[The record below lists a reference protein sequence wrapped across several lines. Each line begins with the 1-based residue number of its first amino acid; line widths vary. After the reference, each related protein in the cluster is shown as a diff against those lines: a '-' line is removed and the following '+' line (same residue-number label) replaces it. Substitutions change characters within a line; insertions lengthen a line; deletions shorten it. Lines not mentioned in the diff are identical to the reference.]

1 MALRLLP
8 DAELIAVGIL
18 RASSDLDS
26 LINNRVYTAIPA
38 QATYPLIRVIRI
50 GGLPTIRQHLDVARL
65 QIEAWA
71 GILDDPTIATT
82 AKGAARQVAASAQ
95 AALHAAIG
103 SHDAGVVTAV
113 EDDLGLSW
121 QPDPDT
127 NRARYLFGVALHTHP
142 NP

>member
-1 MALRLLP
+1 MTLRLLP
-8 DAELIAVGIL
+8 DAELIAVDIL

-26 LINNRVYTAIPA
+26 LVNNRVYTAIPSE
-38 QATYPLIRVIRI
+38 ATYPLVRVIRI

-65 QIEAWA
+65 QVEAWA
-71 GILDDPTIATT
+71 GILDDPAVATT
-82 AKGAARQVAASAQ
+82 AKGTARQVAVVAQ

-103 SHDAGVVTAV
+103 THDAGVVTAV

-127 NRARYLFGVALHTHP
+127 DRARYLFGVSLHTHP
-142 NP
+142 KP